1 MLLGMGRPPICTC
14 GYVSLWHGQVYSS
27 GNSQHLTDWYTPS
40 HLIHG
45 FLFYAVLA
53 WLLPRRPL
61 SLRLF
66 IATVIE
72 AAWEISENTDWV
84 INRYRSATIA
94 YDYFGDSIINSF
106 ADIVAMMVGFA
117 LARVLPVWAS
127 VATVVVAE
135 VGVLFV
141 IRDNLT
147 LNVIMLLWPLESIK
161 AWQSAAVPA

>member
-84 INRYRSATIA
+84 INRYREVTISL
-94 YDYFGDSIINSF
+94 DYYGDSVINSVF
-106 ADIVAMMVGFA
+106 DTFAMMLGFGIARVAPVWVSVLVIVGFE
-117 LARVLPVWAS
+117 VLTTAI
-127 VATVVVAE
+127 
-135 VGVLFV
+135 
-141 IRDNLT
+141 IRDGLA
-147 LNVIMLLWPLESIK
+147 LNVLMLLWPVQ
-161 AWQSAAVPA
+161 AVVDWQAAG